1 MERVAMMPDWPARMD
16 AAMAALFL
24 GISQTKFLE
33 DVEAGSKPQP
43 IADGKRKL
51 WARRQLEQFVDA
63 EFGLGASRN
72 SWDDL

>member
-1 MERVAMMPDWPARMD
+1 
-16 AAMAALFL
+16 MAALFL

-33 DVEAGSKPQP
+33 DVDAGTKPQP
-43 IADGKRKL
+43 VSDGKRKL

-63 EFGLGASRN
+63 EFGLGASKG